1 LTRAHW
7 LVKSEPSSY
16 AWARLVKDGRTVWDG
31 VRNPL
36 ARQHLAAMREGDLVL
51 YYHSNVGKEVVGIAR
66 VVRSAYPDPGDASGK
81 WLAVD
86 VEPVRALAE
95 PVSLAAIKADAK
107 LAGLALVKQSRLS
120 VMPVSR
126 EHFER
131 ILALAKTK
139 APRR

>member
-1 LTRAHW
+1 MARSYW
-7 LVKSEPSSY
+7 LVKSEPGTY
-16 AWARLVKDGRTVWDG
+16 AWAQLVQDGRTVWDG

-36 ARQHLAAMREGDLVL
+36 ARQHLAAMRKGDLVL
-51 YYHSNVGKEVVGIAR
+51 FYHSNVGKEVVGIAR
-66 VVRSAYPDPGDASGK
+66 VARESYPDPKDASGR

-107 LAGLALVKQSRLS
+107 LAGLALIKQSRLS
-120 VMPVSR
+120 VMPVAK

-131 ILALAKTK
+131 ILTPGGTK
-139 APRR
+139 APR